1 MNEPGTYELLYILR
15 SKRFLFITNKQIKK
29 QAKKQTKQ
37 HCKSLPVQVVL
48 IIIEI

>member
-29 QAKKQTKQ
+29 TSKQTNKTT
-37 HCKSLPVQVVL
+37 L
-48 IIIEI
+48 